1 MPDQYSRTR
10 LLFGPEAMQRL
21 RRSRVL
27 VFGIGGVGGYAVEAL
42 ARSGIG
48 ALDLVDDDRV
58 CLTNLNRQIIATHE
72 TIGRLKVE
80 VARERV
86 LAIDPGIAVTAHACF
101 YLPETADAFDFSAF
115 DYIVDAIDTVKGK
128 LEIVTRAQAM
138 GVPVISCMGAGNKL
152 DPARL
157 RVADIYQTQVDP
169 LARVMRTEL
178 RKRGVPSLTVVY
190 SDEPPLRPLPD
201 AEAACGNGCVCP
213 PGSARTCAARRAVPG
228 SNAFVPA
235 AAGLLIASHVVRAL
249 AGLSAPGA
257 LQGR

>member
-48 ALDLVDDDRV
+48 ALELVDDDRV
-58 CLTNLNRQIIATHE
+58 CLTNLNRQIIATHA
-72 TIGRLKVE
+72 TIGCLKVE

-86 LAIDPGIAVTAHACF
+86 LAIDPDIAVTARACF
-101 YLPETADAFDFSAF
+101 YLPETADAFDFTAF

-128 LEIVTRAQAM
+128 LEIVTRAHAL
-138 GVPVISCMGAGNKL
+138 GVPVISSMGAGNKL
-152 DPARL
+152 DPSRL
-157 RVADIYQTQVDP
+157 RVADIYQTRVDP
-169 LARVMRTEL
+169 LARVMRAEL
-178 RKRGVPSLTVVY
+178 RRRGVPSLTVVY
-190 SDEPPLRPLPD
+190 SDEPPLVPLPD
-201 AEAACGNGCVCP
+201 EEAACREACACP
-213 PGSARTCAARRAVPG
+213 PGSTRTCAARRAVPG

-249 AGLSAPGA
+249 AGLPAPGA
-257 LQGR
+257 REER

>member
-10 LLFGPEAMQRL
+10 RLFGPQAMERL
-21 RRSRVL
+21 WHSRVL

-48 ALDLVDDDRV
+48 ALELVDSDRV
-58 CLTNLNRQIIATHE
+58 SLSNLNRQIIATHE
-72 TIGRLKVE
+72 SIGRLKVE

-86 LAIDPGIAVTAHACF
+86 LAIDPRIAVTAHACF
-101 YLPETADAFDFSAF
+101 YLPETANAFDFSLF

-128 LEIVTRAQAM
+128 LEIVTRAKAL
-138 GVPVISCMGAGNKL
+138 GVPVISSMGAGNKL

-157 RVADIYQTQVDP
+157 RVSDIYQTRVDP

-178 RKRGVPSLTVVY
+178 RRRGVPSLKVVY
-190 SDEPPLRPLPD
+190 SDEPPLRPLEDEDADCQRECASPPD
-201 AEAACGNGCVCP
+201 I
-213 PGSARTCAARRAVPG
+213 ARPDGARRAVPG

-235 AAGLLIASHVVRAL
+235 AAGLLIASEVVREL
-249 AGLSAPGA
+249 AGMLPPATRANP
-257 LQGR
+257 